1 MLQAAHGG
9 FAEADRQQLSR
20 LQNAHQRLRRAD
32 TQPGIHRRGVERRQ
46 YAGNLEA
53 KTLLEFTFQCQ
64 TALIARV
71 DLHADHP
78 GLTAF
83 LQQAGN
89 LQPRQPQTLADVILR
104 QAVVVVAPRHPRHQ
118 LLLG

>member
-20 LQNAHQRLRRAD
+20 LQNAHQRLRGTD
-32 TQPGIHRRGVERRQ
+32 PQPGIHRRGVERRQ
-46 YAGNLEA
+46 HAGNLEA
-53 KTLLEFTFQCQ
+53 KALLEFTFQRQ

-78 GLTAF
+78 GLAAF

-118 LLLG
+118 LFLG